1 MAAHEGA
8 AGVGRS
14 AACLCVL
21 CGLPAA
27 GKSSLALRVL
37 RAAPQRG
44 WRACALPYDDLIP
57 GHAFHTRGAQGAGG
71 IPNNHTEWRLHRQA
85 VLRCIGQFL
94 ENPQLSA
101 QLPADCPL
109 NKAAWER
116 CVEAPLRCDAV
127 HRSPAGQ
134 APLVLLLDDNFYY
147 PSMRY
152 EVYQLARKYSL
163 GFCQVYLQ
171 CDVESCISRNQ
182 TRSEPIPTDVIVEMV
197 NRLESP
203 NPQKYSWETNSIS
216 INTTGDLSTCDIQR
230 VMELI
235 SCSLSNPP
243 SPAVD
248 NTEQREADRL
258 KCATSVVHQTDQA
271 CRRHISEA
279 MKTARENHV
288 APEQMRSLAA
298 QLSASKATFLH
309 SLRRQL
315 LHEAPF
321 AQEEDIDVDRVAK
334 RAVDVFYHEKKEILL
349 RVIGENQ

>member
-71 IPNNHTEWRLHRQA
+71 IPNNISISSTLNGGYTDRQFCGASGSSWR
-85 VLRCIGQFL
+85 I
-94 ENPQLSA
+94 
-101 QLPADCPL
+101 L
-109 NKAAWER
+109 NFR
-116 CVEAPLRCDAV
+116 PSCRPTV
-127 HRSPAGQ
+127 HSTRRRGN
-134 APLVLLLDDNFYY
+134 D
-147 PSMRY
+147 
-152 EVYQLARKYSL
+152 SL